1 MINLTAESREDD
13 IAEHARSPRVK
24 RLLALWAG
32 LARDGLPALTEMME
46 AGLGE
51 MAEHYA
57 ILVPDGPHRFTY
69 IHYGRAIH
77 ADSGVE
83 RAGRTTDELPAEIG
97 QYLNQHYCRVM
108 ETGRPVHIVNV
119 AHARPH
125 VDLWE
130 RLVVP
135 ARTNGD
141 LRLLVMLAE
150 PHELRGALSSAVLE
164 ASPDAI
170 LAFRAVEDD
179 LGTIYDAR
187 IVAANESA
195 CRMTRRSREQLL
207 HAHLL
212 QSFPQTRTNGIWE
225 LCLEVLETRGASRFD
240 INRGLSNAD
249 GQFRV
254 TLFPLHGG
262 FAIMLQD
269 ITDLSGDA
277 IPMIRRRVSNVKH
290 FAAAAF

>member
-1 MINLTAESREDD
+1 MINLTAESHEDD
-13 IAEHARSPRVK
+13 IATHARSPRVK
-24 RLLALWAG
+24 RLLALWESLSRG
-32 LARDGLPALTEMME
+32 GLPSLTEMME
-46 AGLGE
+46 AGLGDL
-51 MAEHYA
+51 AEHYA
-57 ILVPDGPHRFTY
+57 ILVPDGPDRFTY
-69 IHYGRAIH
+69 IHYGRAIL

-83 RAGRTTDELPAEIG
+83 RSGRTTAELPAEIAG
-97 QYLNQHYCRVM
+97 YLNKHYCRVM
-108 ETGRPVHIVNV
+108 ETGRPVHIINV

-170 LAFRAVEDD
+170 LALRAADDD
-179 LGTIYDAR
+179 LGTVYDAR
-187 IVAANESA
+187 IVAVNESA
-195 CRMTRRSREQLL
+195 CRMTRRRREKLVGC
-207 HAHLL
+207 HLL
-212 QSFPQTRTNGIWE
+212 QSFPQTRDNGVWD
-225 LCLEVLETRGASRFD
+225 LCLEVLATRHATRFD
-240 INRGLSNAD
+240 INHGLSQAD

-262 FAIMLQD
+262 LAMMLQD

-277 IPMIRRRVSNVKH
+277 IPMIRRHVSNVQH
-290 FAAAAF
+290 FAPAGY